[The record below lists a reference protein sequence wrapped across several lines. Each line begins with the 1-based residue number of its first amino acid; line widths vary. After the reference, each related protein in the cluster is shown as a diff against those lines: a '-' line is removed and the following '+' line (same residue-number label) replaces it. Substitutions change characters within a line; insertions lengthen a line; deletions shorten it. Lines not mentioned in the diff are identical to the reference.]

1 MTHIKM
7 NLQSD
12 TCRIHPACWKYSS
25 LDNIYESWNDKT
37 VYKKGRG
44 ITMARLLLVFLA
56 FTIICVSGCSTL
68 TGRTAGEIVD
78 DSTITTTINA
88 EIIKDSDLHYLKI
101 NVDSFSGNVTL
112 TGVVPDKESEK
123 RIMEISRKV
132 KGVKSV
138 KSNLS
143 IEEKQR

>member
-1 MTHIKM
+1 
-7 NLQSD
+7 
-12 TCRIHPACWKYSS
+12 
-25 LDNIYESWNDKT
+25 
-37 VYKKGRG
+37 
-44 ITMARLLLVFLA
+44 MARLFLIFLA

-88 EIIKDSDLHYLKI
+88 EIIKDPDLHYLKI
-101 NVDSFSGNVTL
+101 NVDSFRGNVTL